1 MCVSDAPVPMEQ
13 QEPGLA
19 KPRRSDMRLSRDQ
32 RVLESRVFRRAFDHG
47 PHYAGRFM
55 VMWLTGGDAAALRLG
70 VVASKRSFHEAVQ
83 RSRAKRLL
91 REAYRLN
98 RFRLSGKQEVI
109 LVARSAILKAA
120 RQDVERDLMALAEK
134 AGLVGKKQ

>member
-1 MCVSDAPVPMEQ
+1 MCVSDAPVPTEQ
-13 QEPGLA
+13 QESGPA
-19 KPRRSDMRLSRDQ
+19 EQRRPDMRLSRDQ
-32 RVLESRVFRRAFDHG
+32 RVLESRIFKEAFDRG

-55 VMWLTGGDAAALRLG
+55 VMWLACGDAAALRLG
-70 VVASKRSFHEAVQ
+70 VVASKRSFHEAVE

-98 RFRLSGKQEVI
+98 RFRLSGKQDVI
-109 LVARSAILKAA
+109 LLARRAILKAT

-134 AGLVGKKQ
+134 AGMVGKRQ